1 MGDNSLMSAANF
13 SLSDYLKR
21 IDYHGDISPDLATLT
36 ALMRHQL
43 QSVPFENTEVQA
55 KRIPSL
61 VPEDIVKKI
70 ICDTRGGYCY
80 EVNGLFAMALN
91 AIGFQWYFAGARP
104 MFYPSRRPKTHLVV
118 IVSIGDEKYL
128 CDTGFGGYGLREPIR
143 ITPDHEAIQQNDR
156 FKIDLENDE
165 YVLRSLVNG
174 EWALQYGFSLVSQE
188 WIEFSLAN
196 YFNATSPDTIFTQ
209 KKLAVI
215 QTAAGRKILVDN
227 TLKIIENGSI
237 KESNVDYAEAAQKHF
252 GISTIH

>member
-1 MGDNSLMSAANF
+1 MKAANF

-21 IDYHGDISPDLATLT
+21 IEYDGDIYPDLPTLN
-36 ALMRHQL
+36 ALMHHQL
-43 QSVPFENTEVQA
+43 RSIPFENTEVQA

-61 VPEDIVKKI
+61 VPEDIVQKI
-70 ICDTRGGYCY
+70 LCDRRGGYCY
-80 EVNGLFAMALN
+80 EVNGLFAMALS
-91 AIGFQWYFAGARP
+91 AIGFEWYFAGARP

-143 ITPDHEAIQQNDR
+143 ITSAHEAIQHNDR

-165 YVLRSLVNG
+165 YVLRSLVNQ
-174 EWALQYGFSLVSQE
+174 EWALQYGFSLVPQE

-227 TLKIIENGSI
+227 TLKIIENGLLEELS
-237 KESNVDYAEAAQKHF
+237 VDYAEAAQKHF
-252 GISTIH
+252 GLAIIS